1 MQPPSPSS
9 GASQEDLDA
18 LGRSISAVL
27 EKACTSRAV
36 HEHIEGRGRLGTDL
50 WDQARDLG
58 WLGVPVPADHGG
70 LEMGAYGLDL
80 LYREMGRFTAPGGIL
95 PTLIALGWLAEAAS
109 PALQAEIFPL
119 AIEGGVQFALP
130 MSDDVGAITI
140 GSDGTASGVAAG
152 YLGESGANLA
162 VAPVS
167 GAAGRFAV
175 IRLDGAR
182 AHLRQRP
189 SWDLTRLAGD
199 LVCDRAEV
207 LGLFGDQGGA
217 AISAYHKSLCLAV
230 AADSIGG
237 AREIIMR
244 TVEYMK
250 GRSQFGQL
258 IASFQALKHRIADAM
273 LAIVEAENLCA
284 YALQLAAAGSDDAE
298 FWLRLAKAEAASTY
312 KFVSEESILLHGGVG
327 FTEEYDSHIYLKRAR
342 LNEVLGGRMSKHLDF
357 AADHMGE
364 ASRANRS
371 IAEIAW

>member
-1 MQPPSPSS
+1 MQSPSLS
-9 GASQEDLDA
+9 RGASQEDLDA

-27 EKACTSRAV
+27 GRTCTSRAV
-36 HEHIEGRGRLGTDL
+36 HDHVEGRGVLGTDL

-80 LYREMGRFTAPGGIL
+80 LYREMGRVTAPGGIL
-95 PTLIALGWLAEAAS
+95 STLIALAWLAEVGS
-109 PALQAEIFPL
+109 PSLQGEIFPL
-119 AIEGGVQFALP
+119 ALEGAAQFALP
-130 MSDDVGAITI
+130 MSDDVAAISIGPDGA
-140 GSDGTASGVAAG
+140 ANGVAAG
-152 YLGESGANLA
+152 YLGESGANFA
-162 VAPVS
+162 IAPVS
-167 GAAGRFAV
+167 GAAGCFAV
-175 IRLDGAR
+175 IRLDGKR
-182 AHLRQRP
+182 AFLRQRP

-199 LVCDRAEV
+199 LVCDGGEV
-207 LGLFGDQGGA
+207 LDVFGDQGGR

-284 YALQLAAAGSDDAE
+284 YALQLADSASDDAE
-298 FWLRLAKAEAASTY
+298 FWLRLAKSEAARTY
-312 KFVSEESILLHGGVG
+312 KYVSEESVLLHGGVG
-327 FTEEYDSHIYLKRAR
+327 FTEEFDSHIYLKRAR
-342 LNEVLGGRMSKHLDF
+342 LNEVLGGRMSKHLDY
-357 AADHMGE
+357 AADHMRK